1 MVNFDDDDDDDVTLG
16 NNPYQFQI
24 PKFSYV
30 ASSIRYFWTAFSQEI
45 LLFMSKKARFGP
57 EVKSQC
63 CVHWGN
69 PELEQFFAR
78 VILSSQACSILCCA
92 LTWLRQLVVKLS
104 RGRTPYCQ
112 NWRIMVR
119 WSCSLPL
126 YLSVCPSIFLSVC
139 LSVWLS
145 VRSTVNL
152 CLSVFVFVCPS
163 NL

>member
-1 MVNFDDDDDDDVTLG
+1 MIRTRGEITMLCPLG
-16 NNPYQFQI
+16 
-24 PKFSYV
+24 
-30 ASSIRYFWTAFSQEI
+30 
-45 LLFMSKKARFGP
+45 
-57 EVKSQC
+57 KS
-63 CVHWGN
+63 WIGAI
-69 PELEQFFAR
+69 FAR

-119 WSCSLPL
+119 WSCSLSL
-126 YLSVCPSIFLSVC
+126 YLSVRPSIFLSVC
-139 LSVWLS
+139 LSDSLSVQLLIYVSLSLCLSVPPTGNVYLSVCLSVCLTLWLS

-163 NL
+163 NW